1 MKHGH
6 LLPALL
12 TAVLLAAATAG
23 AAPAPAAKPA
33 GKKVRAAFYADT
45 GSRGA
50 GMLQLARV
58 LAHAPGIE
66 LLPVTSRDLRRGEL
80 KKFDLLVVPGGKV
93 VIQYPGIGKEGAE
106 AIKAFVRG
114 GGSYLGICAGCFD
127 ALPSENRLG
136 LLPFENIPRAWG
148 RDSRAT
154 VEISKEGAAVLGI
167 APGRRRVSYNGGP
180 IVRRVKGPWPHGDG
194 QALAFYK
201 STVSGPDRPAHK
213 DFFDAPAIICGTYG
227 KGKVIGISFHPEKLP
242 DTEEIVTGAVYAV
255 TGLKTAAS
263 HPRKH
268 FHPLR
273 AGYHFAPAIRKDCA
287 GAVREFL
294 ELDAHPDLAMVAG
307 CFADRS
313 FDGLDLL
320 LFPEGP
326 AGAYDGFKK
335 EDSRKIFLAFLARGG
350 RIIAC
355 EEAAAALPKHP
366 GVIAVPRG
374 GSLLKTAAARK

>member
-1 MKHGH
+1 MKRVF
-6 LLPALL
+6 L
-12 TAVLLAAATAG
+12 AVLFSVAFCAALAAAPAG
-23 AAPAPAAKPA
+23 
-33 GKKVRAAFYADT
+33 GKKVRTAFYADT

-58 LAHAPGIE
+58 LAHSPGIE
-66 LLPVTSRDLRRGEL
+66 LVPVTSQDLRRGVL

-93 VIQYPGIGKEGAE
+93 AIQYPAIGKEGAE

-114 GGSYLGICAGCFD
+114 GGAYLGVCAGCFD
-127 ALPSENRLG
+127 ALPSENRMG

-148 RDSRAT
+148 RDSMAT
-154 VEISKEGAAVLGI
+154 VDIPKEGAAVLGI

-180 IVRRVKGPWPHGDG
+180 IVRPVTGPWSHGEG
-194 QALAFYK
+194 RALAFYK

-213 DFFDAPAIICGTYG
+213 DFFGAPAIICGTYG
-227 KGKVIGISFHPEKLP
+227 KGRVIGISFHPEKLP

-255 TGLKTAAS
+255 TGVKFAAV
-263 HPRKH
+263 HPRKN

-273 AGYHFAPAIRKDCA
+273 AGYHFAPAIRKSCA

-294 ELDAHPDLAMVAG
+294 ELDGAPDLLLLAG
-307 CFADRS
+307 CFNDRN

-320 LFPEGP
+320 IFPEGTSSE
-326 AGAYDGFKK
+326 ALDKVRH
-335 EDSRKIFLAFLARGG
+335 RKIFLDFLARGG

-366 GVIAVPRG
+366 GVIAVPKG
-374 GSLLKTAAARK
+374 GSLLKAAVSQR

>member
-1 MKHGH
+1 MKTNRVF
-6 LLPALL
+6 LAILFSVVCCAF
-12 TAVLLAAATAG
+12 LAAAPADG
-23 AAPAPAAKPA
+23 AP
-33 GKKVRAAFYADT
+33 GKKVRTAFYADT

-58 LAHAPGIE
+58 LAHSPGIE
-66 LLPVTSRDLRRGEL
+66 LVPVTSQDLRGGVL
-80 KKFDLLVVPGGKV
+80 ANFDLLVVPGGKV
-93 VIQYPGIGKEGAE
+93 AIQFPGIGKEGAE
-106 AIKAFVRG
+106 AIKTFVREG
-114 GGSYLGICAGCFD
+114 GAYLGICAGCFD
-127 ALPSENRLG
+127 ALPSENRMG

-148 RDSRAT
+148 RDSMAT
-154 VEISKEGAAVLGI
+154 VDIPKEGAAVLGI
-167 APGRRRVSYNGGP
+167 EPGRRRVSYNGGP
-180 IVRRVKGPWPHGDG
+180 IVRSVTGPWPHGEG
-194 QALAFYK
+194 RALAFYK

-213 DFFDAPAIICGTYG
+213 DFFGAPAIICGTYG

-255 TGLKTAAS
+255 TGFRTAAA
-263 HPRKH
+263 HPRKR

-273 AGYHFAPAIRKDCA
+273 AGYHFAPAIGKSCA

-294 ELDAHPDLAMVAG
+294 ELDNHPDLVLLAG
-307 CFADRS
+307 CFTDRN

-335 EDSRKIFLAFLARGG
+335 EASSKIFLTFLGRGG

-355 EEAAAALPKHP
+355 EEAAAVLPKHP

-374 GSLLKTAAARK
+374 GSLLKAAVAQR

>member
-1 MKHGH
+1 MKITRVF
-6 LLPALL
+6 L
-12 TAVLLAAATAG
+12 AVLFSVAFCNLLAAA
-23 AAPAPAAKPA
+23 PAE
-33 GKKVRAAFYADT
+33 GKKVRTAFYADT

-58 LAHAPGIE
+58 LAHSPGIE
-66 LLPVTSRDLRRGEL
+66 LVPVTAQDLRRGVL
-80 KKFDLLVVPGGKV
+80 AKFDLLVVPGGKV
-93 VIQYPGIGKEGAE
+93 AIQYPAIGKEGTE

-114 GGSYLGICAGCFD
+114 GGAYLGVCAGCFD
-127 ALPSENRLG
+127 ALPSEKRLG

-148 RDSRAT
+148 RDSMAT
-154 VEISKEGAAVLGI
+154 VDIPKEGAAVLGI

-180 IVRRVKGPWPHGDG
+180 IVRPVTGPWLHGEG
-194 QALAFYK
+194 RALAFYK

-213 DFFDAPAIICGTYG
+213 DFFNAPAIICGTYG

-255 TGLKTAAS
+255 TGLKTAPA
-263 HPRKH
+263 HPRRN

-273 AGYHFAPAIRKDCA
+273 AGYHFAPAIRKSCA

-294 ELDAHPDLAMVAG
+294 ELDGAPDLMLLAG
-307 CFADRS
+307 CFSDRN

-320 LFPEGP
+320 IFPEGP
-326 AGAYDGFKK
+326 AGAYEGFKK
-335 EDSRKIFLAFLARGG
+335 EDGRKIILAFLARGG

-366 GVIAVPRG
+366 GVIAVPKG
-374 GSLLKTAAARK
+374 GSLLKAAVSQR

>member
-1 MKHGH
+1 MKRTRVF
-6 LLPALL
+6 L
-12 TAVLLAAATAG
+12 AVLFSVAVCAVLAAA
-23 AAPAPAAKPA
+23 PAE
-33 GKKVRAAFYADT
+33 GKKVRTAFYADT

-58 LAHAPGIE
+58 LAHSPGIE
-66 LLPVTSRDLRRGEL
+66 LVPVTSQDLRQDVL

-93 VIQYPGIGKEGAE
+93 AIQFPGIGKEGAE
-106 AIKAFVRG
+106 AIKGFVRA
-114 GGSYLGICAGCFD
+114 GGSYLGVCAGCFD

-148 RDSRAT
+148 RDSMAT
-154 VEISKEGAAVLGI
+154 VEIPEEGAAVLGI

-180 IVRRVKGPWPHGDG
+180 IVRPVTGPWPHGEG
-194 QALAFYK
+194 RALAFYK

-213 DFFDAPAIICGTYG
+213 DFFNAPAIICGTYG

-255 TGLKTAAS
+255 TGIKFAAV
-263 HPRKH
+263 HPRKN

-273 AGYHFAPAIRKDCA
+273 AGYHFAPAIRKSCA

-294 ELDAHPDLAMVAG
+294 ELDDHPDLVLLPG
-307 CFADRS
+307 CFNDRN

-320 LFPEGP
+320 IFPEGP
-326 AGAYDGFKK
+326 AGAYEGFKK
-335 EDSRKIFLAFLARGG
+335 EPGRKIFEAFLARGG
-350 RIIAC
+350 RIVAC
-355 EEAAAALPKHP
+355 EEAAAALPQQP
-366 GVIAVPRG
+366 GVIAVPKG
-374 GSLLKTAAARK
+374 GSLLNAAISQR